1 MTTKQYALGVLV
13 DGVATGWQPI
23 SSENEA
29 IEAMKQAH
37 TRSMESSLTQCVM
50 LGTGEDDEDAEVVFL
65 VVGGEF
71 YKRHDL

>member
-13 DGVATGWQPI
+13 DGFATGWQPI

-29 IEAMKQAH
+29 IKQAH